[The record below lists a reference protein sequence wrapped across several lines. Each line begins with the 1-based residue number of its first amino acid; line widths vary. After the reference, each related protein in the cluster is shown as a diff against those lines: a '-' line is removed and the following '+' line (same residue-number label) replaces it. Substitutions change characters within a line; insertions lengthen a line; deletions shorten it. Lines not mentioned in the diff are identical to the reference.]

1 MFKIENKT
9 IKINRGDI
17 GTITLTIPDH
27 IFQKGDVITLG
38 VYTKKGL
45 QKESKLLKNVVVEE
59 ATASVDIPLTKE
71 DTTIDEIQ
79 NKPITYWYEIQ
90 LNHEQT
96 VVGYDDESTAD
107 FILYPEGS
115 DIK

>member
-38 VYTKKGL
+38 VYTKKDFKRNL
-45 QKESKLLKNVVVEE
+45 NCLKM
-59 ATASVDIPLTKE
+59 L
-71 DTTIDEIQ
+71 
-79 NKPITYWYEIQ
+79 
-90 LNHEQT
+90 
-96 VVGYDDESTAD
+96 
-107 FILYPEGS
+107 
-115 DIK
+115 

>member
-38 VYTKKGL
+38 VYTKKRT
-45 QKESKLLKNVVVEE
+45 SKG
-59 ATASVDIPLTKE
+59 I
-71 DTTIDEIQ
+71 
-79 NKPITYWYEIQ
+79 
-90 LNHEQT
+90 
-96 VVGYDDESTAD
+96 
-107 FILYPEGS
+107 
-115 DIK
+115 

>member
-59 ATASVDIPLTKE
+59 ATTSVDIPLTKE
-71 DTTIDEIQ
+71 DTTID
-79 NKPITYWYEIQ
+79 EIQ

>member
-17 GTITLTIPDH
+17 GTITLTIPDY

-45 QKESKLLKNVVVEE
+45 QKESKLLKNVVV
-59 ATASVDIPLTKE
+59 
-71 DTTIDEIQ
+71 
-79 NKPITYWYEIQ
+79 
-90 LNHEQT
+90 
-96 VVGYDDESTAD
+96 
-107 FILYPEGS
+107 
-115 DIK
+115 